1 MYVYSSQHK
10 QIFKIACQVTFSH
23 VLTQKS
29 GEIEFRKS
37 WVSRVVTWVQ
47 IACQPE
53 NGYGNLDLILL
64 GLIGYWSTAIPDEL
78 LLLWRAEPNFSPF
91 PNHFQ

>member
-1 MYVYSSQHK
+1 M
-10 QIFKIACQVTFSH
+10 
-23 VLTQKS
+23 
-29 GEIEFRKS
+29 
-37 WVSRVVTWVQ
+37 VTWVQ

-91 PNHFQ
+91 PNHVQK